1 MSHRRGVHRVA
12 AQRGG
17 AAAVGQGVAQQGV
30 HGQAVQ
36 GLFRAVHPLGHHGAG
51 GDIAAHVGYDV
62 AIVDINDLEG
72 QILGASSKAVNKK
85 LYARI
90 LKDNPLGQ
98 DDQQTPMGIIRR
110 VD

>member
-1 MSHRRGVHRVA
+1 MYFWSPSSKDDSLVPS
-12 AQRGG
+12 QTIFPFISEPKIF
-17 AAAVGQGVAQQGV
+17 
-30 HGQAVQ
+30 
-36 GLFRAVHPLGHHGAG
+36 LPTS
-51 GDIAAHVGYDV
+51 
-62 AIVDINDLEG
+62 